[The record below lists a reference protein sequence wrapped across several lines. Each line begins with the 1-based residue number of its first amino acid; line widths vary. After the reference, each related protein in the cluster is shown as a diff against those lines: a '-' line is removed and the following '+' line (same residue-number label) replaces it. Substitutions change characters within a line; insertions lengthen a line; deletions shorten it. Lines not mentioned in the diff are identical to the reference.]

1 MELDETDPAIW
12 LKLEAATEEYIQKN
26 CQLFKNVCER
36 LVPRENEEKLIERLN
51 SQQFS
56 KSKPSNTGT
65 CHQGLATRIRLTSNP
80 SNFFPFVLLI
90 IFFFFYSPRA
100 R

>member
-26 CQLFKNVCER
+26 CELFKNVCER
-36 LVPRENEEKLIERLN
+36 LVPRNEHEERLSEKLN

-56 KSKPSNTGT
+56 KSKSFNSGT
-65 CHQGLATRIRLTSNP
+65 CQLSYN
-80 SNFFPFVLLI
+80 NC
-90 IFFFFYSPRA
+90 
-100 R
+100 